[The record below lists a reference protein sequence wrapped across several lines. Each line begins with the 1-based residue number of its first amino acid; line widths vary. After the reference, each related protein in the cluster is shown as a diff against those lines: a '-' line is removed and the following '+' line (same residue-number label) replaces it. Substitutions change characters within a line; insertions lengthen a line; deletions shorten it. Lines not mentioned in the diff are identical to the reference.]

1 MFRSLLLAGCACLSV
16 FRPAPAAAAVPELSL
31 ADAVRLAADA
41 SAAVA
46 ARESAVVAADADR
59 GRAGALPDPMLALGI
74 DNLPVTGGQA
84 LDLGAEDMTMQRIGL
99 RQELPSA
106 AKRAARRAVADRR
119 VEEARAAATAE
130 RLAVQ
135 RAAALAWI
143 NAWSARR
150 LHDALLAQ
158 REQARLAATL
168 AKARAAQGGPL
179 AAALAAQA
187 AELQLEDAVIQAIG
201 DEDAA
206 RAMLAR
212 WVPAAGTR
220 PLVGAPDL
228 SRLPVPAEQLR
239 ARLDEIGP
247 LLASQARV
255 ETAAAE
261 VDAARAEKRPD
272 WSVMAA
278 YGHRGQDRSDMVSIE
293 VGVSLPLF
301 SRYRQD
307 LGISARQA
315 DYEQALALREDAR
328 RDARGRLEAQ
338 LARWQT
344 LHRLMAVY
352 EQQRLPLARDRSAT
366 ALAAYRAGGELE
378 PWLQA
383 RADELDLERMHADH
397 LQSLAAAWA
406 ELAFLLP
413 ETSP

>member
-99 RQELPSA
+99 RQEFLSA
-106 AKRAARRAVADRR
+106 AKRAARRAVAGRR

>member
-16 FRPAPAAAAVPELSL
+16 FRPAPAAAAVPELSV
-31 ADAVRLAADA
+31 ADAVRRAADA

-99 RQELPSA
+99 RQEFLSA
-106 AKRAARRAVADRR
+106 AKRAARRAVAGRR

-255 ETAAAE
+255 QPPAAE

>member
-99 RQELPSA
+99 RQEFLSA

-119 VEEARAAATAE
+119 VEEARVVATAE

-168 AKARAAQGGPL
+168 ARARAAQGGPL

>member
-84 LDLGAEDMTMQRIGL
+84 LNLGAEDMTMQRIGL
-99 RQELPSA
+99 RQEFLSA
-106 AKRAARRAVADRR
+106 AKRAARRAVAGRR

-301 SRYRQD
+301 SRNRQD

>member
-1 MFRSLLLAGCACLSV
+1 MFRSLLLAGCACLFA

-99 RQELPSA
+99 RQEFLSA
-106 AKRAARRAVADRR
+106 AKRAARRAVAGRR

-301 SRYRQD
+301 SRNRQD

>member
-74 DNLPVTGGQA
+74 DNLPVTGGPA
-84 LDLGAEDMTMQRIGL
+84 LDRGAEDMTMQRIGL
-99 RQELPSA
+99 RQEFLSA
-106 AKRAARRAVADRR
+106 AKRAARRAVAGRR

-301 SRYRQD
+301 SRNRQD

>member
-1 MFRSLLLAGCACLSV
+1 
-16 FRPAPAAAAVPELSL
+16 
-31 ADAVRLAADA
+31 
-41 SAAVA
+41 
-46 ARESAVVAADADR
+46 
-59 GRAGALPDPMLALGI
+59 
-74 DNLPVTGGQA
+74 
-84 LDLGAEDMTMQRIGL
+84 
-99 RQELPSA
+99 
-106 AKRAARRAVADRR
+106 
-119 VEEARAAATAE
+119 
-130 RLAVQ
+130 
-135 RAAALAWI
+135 
-143 NAWSARR
+143 
-150 LHDALLAQ
+150 
-158 REQARLAATL
+158 
-168 AKARAAQGGPL
+168 
-179 AAALAAQA
+179 
-187 AELQLEDAVIQAIG
+187 
-201 DEDAA
+201 
-206 RAMLAR
+206 
-212 WVPAAGTR
+212 
-220 PLVGAPDL
+220 
-228 SRLPVPAEQLR
+228 
-239 ARLDEIGP
+239 
-247 LLASQARV
+247 
-255 ETAAAE
+255 
-261 VDAARAEKRPD
+261 
-272 WSVMAA
+272 MAA